1 MEGKIVAKN
10 YKLIKKLGSGAFGQ
24 IWMAEHQKTK
34 EEVAI
39 KFEDVNSKHQ

>member
-1 MEGKIVAKN
+1 MENRIVAKH
-10 YKLIKKLGSGAFGQ
+10 YRLQKKLGSGAFGQ
-24 IWMAEHQKTK
+24 IWKAVHEKTK